1 MVPHIKVEDELSKLA
16 GCGEEGGPQLAV
28 TSVADEKKGER
39 LIVIHTK
46 MTKSPDDLRKGLTEA
61 GLPNLFIPGSD
72 SFIEVESLPVLGTGK
87 VDLRGLK
94 EMAKEKAK

>member
-1 MVPHIKVEDELSKLA
+1 MISTLHDHED
-16 GCGEEGGPQLAV
+16 
-28 TSVADEKKGER
+28 
-39 LIVIHTK
+39 TK
-46 MTKSPDDLRKGLTEA
+46 MTKTPDELRKGLTEA

-94 EMAKEKAK
+94 EMAKEMAK